1 MPRRVELMIENN
13 SIKNIND
20 LNKLTDLAEI
30 ISSNIRLLD
39 EKILFNRLITA
50 CLFVV
55 ILMLNI
61 FAIQFD
67 SVHIGINF
75 QDAIIK
81 LLFMVMATVLVLL
94 IVAYFVRH
102 LNVLLR
108 SKRVDSDLLVELLKL
123 IFELKNLIIDHP
135 DYNIIE
141 RAILDM
147 RLKRIKFS
155 DQNRT

>member
-1 MPRRVELMIENN
+1 MPRRVELMIDNN

-20 LNKLTDLAEI
+20 LNKLTDLAET

-61 FAIQFD
+61 FVIQFD
-67 SVHIGINF
+67 SVHIGIDF
-75 QDAIIK
+75 QDTITK